1 MVNKLNNHLF
11 SQNIE
16 QKKTMT
22 YAVGNPCPDLGQGT
36 NDIPWNQHGDLII
49 NLLLLFAIFPLTS
62 DRTWVE
68 VIYRWTFVQEYFF
81 NSPGQ
86 SHVSFSHNLALMVR
100 L

>member
-36 NDIPWNQHGDLII
+36 NDVP
-49 NLLLLFAIFPLTS
+49 
-62 DRTWVE
+62 
-68 VIYRWTFVQEYFF
+68 
-81 NSPGQ
+81 
-86 SHVSFSHNLALMVR
+86 
-100 L
+100 